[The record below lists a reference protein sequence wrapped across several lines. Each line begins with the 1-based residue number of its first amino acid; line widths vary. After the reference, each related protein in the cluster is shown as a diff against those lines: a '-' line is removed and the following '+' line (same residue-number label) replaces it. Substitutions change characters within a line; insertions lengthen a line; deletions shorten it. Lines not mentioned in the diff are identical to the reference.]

1 MENEGKLQQNITL
14 VQAIAFCVAQVIGTG
29 IFLKPTPVLQSAG
42 STGMALLM
50 WVLAGVITMCT
61 ALTIAELASYNPSVG
76 GMTAYITQYNGKRIG
91 FLSGWFFAILND
103 PGTLAANSIATA
115 TFLSAII
122 PMNDWQLRVC
132 AFLIILLLCLSQMF
146 SVQGTMQTQLVG
158 AFIQA
163 TPLVAVII
171 AGLIMGGAPHDI
183 NFSLIGDPDSP
194 GVSLGLALLS
204 AMWVYDGWQATANLG
219 EEMANPKRDF
229 PRAIFASLTFLTVL
243 FVMFNLVGF
252 NLMPIDE
259 ALTTDNFGA
268 SISTALFGNVG
279 NFIMALLMMA
289 CSLFT
294 MNAEVVQATRDI
306 LYQARHNN
314 IPGSKWIRHI
324 HPKYNT
330 PMNAIITQGTLSILL
345 MLTGTFESI
354 SLLIIF
360 FTWIFTIIALFDV
373 FKLRRQNKLQRTFS
387 VPLYPIIPLIGLVGA
402 AFMLISS
409 ISSDPGR
416 FVIGIIVLAIGLP
429 VYYFCHK
436 VLYKGEEDATAD

>member
-1 MENEGKLQQNITL
+1 MLEEGKLEQNITL
-14 VQAIAFCVAQVIGTG
+14 TQAIAFCVAQVIGTG
-29 IFLKPTPVLQSAG
+29 IFLKPTSVLQSAG

-50 WVLAGVITMCT
+50 WGLAGIITICT
-61 ALTIAELASYNPSVG
+61 ALTVAELASYNPSVG
-76 GMTAYITQYNGKRIG
+76 GLTAYITEYNGKHVG

-115 TFLSAII
+115 TFLSAIV
-122 PMNDWQLRVC
+122 PLNDLQLRLV
-132 AFLIILLLCLSQMF
+132 AFLIILFLCISQMF
-146 SVQGTMQTQLVG
+146 SVQGTMKTQLIG

-163 TPLVAVII
+163 TPLILVVVV
-171 AGLIMGGAPHDI
+171 GLFIGGIPSDI
-183 NFSLIGDPDSP
+183 NFSLIGDPESP

-219 EEMANPKRDF
+219 EEMKDPKKDF
-229 PRAIFASLTFLTVL
+229 PKSIFFSLSFLTIL
-243 FVMFNLVGF
+243 FVLFNLVGF
-252 NLMPIDE
+252 NLLPIKE

-268 SISTALFGNVG
+268 SISTALFGNIG
-279 NFIMALLMMA
+279 NIVMAILMIT

-324 HPKYNT
+324 HSKFNT
-330 PMNAIITQGTLSILL
+330 PMNAIITQGILSTLL

-373 FKLRRQNKLQRTFS
+373 FLLRWKKQKGRSFS
-387 VPLYPIIPLIGLVGA
+387 VPFYPVVPLIGLFGA
-402 AFMLISS
+402 GYMLLSS
-409 ISSDPGR
+409 ISSEPGR
-416 FVIGIIVLAIGLP
+416 FVIGIVVLALGLP
-429 VYYFCHK
+429 VYYFSHK
-436 VLYKGEEDATAD
+436 ILYNDY